1 MRKFLITNAYNFYNM
16 GEMLQ
21 LKALVKHFPG
31 DKFILAALYSFVD
44 PVLCKS
50 LEIEVVGNLR
60 PPSKFKLMLQALSII
75 VKVIAWR
82 TTGIPKLSGVLKAYR
97 DCDTIID
104 LGGDTF
110 SDSPSPVYTLAHCF
124 GLVPAIL
131 LNKHYVICSQ
141 SIGLFKTPITKRLAK
156 LVLGQAS
163 AVTARDPTTRDYLI
177 DRLHIS
183 EGKVRLYPDL
193 AYLHPCEAKPIPR
206 LIGINPSQIAYK
218 HMKCSYETFVDF
230 IAGVV
235 RALQPDYRVILIPH
249 VYGPKQGLGAVAN
262 PDDRQV
268 IQRVADKVSVEIGEH
283 TDIAKCS
290 VLVGFRMHAC
300 VTAITCGIPTIAM
313 TYSHK
318 ASGLPR
324 LPWVE
329 LIDIRNAT
337 PEVLG
342 KRILRQV
349 SKLIEIMPE
358 PNQIG
363 TLKREAQGHIDTIN
377 QVQYEVSRRLLGDYQ
392 NCRVGAAQDKQLRY
406 RAASAGAA
414 TSILIEAL
422 ESKIASTAITLR
434 TKGIDCVPVRCN
446 SREDVTR
453 NTGSIYS
460 FPDGNLEP
468 MTELS
473 KTENAIIVGLPCQI
487 RALKRRYPN
496 HLYIGLFCSHKVRRE
511 GVKLLLEH
519 YHMNGIS
526 INYKAKMCNTMGLL
540 ADGKLFIPL
549 KRYWNLFF
557 NFCFIPGQCLRCNDL
572 TAERADISVGDA
584 WGFPEANSEGLN
596 AIITRTDRGEQLVR
610 DTMRSNLLTATEISP
625 QDTIGTQRNFLLLKK
640 NLVSPKLRV
649 YKVIRGVANLISEH
663 PRLYPLLH
671 LWLSLMV
678 KPEKQ

>member
-313 TYSHK
+313 TYS
-318 ASGLPR
+318 
-324 LPWVE
+324 
-329 LIDIRNAT
+329 
-337 PEVLG
+337 
-342 KRILRQV
+342 
-349 SKLIEIMPE
+349 
-358 PNQIG
+358 
-363 TLKREAQGHIDTIN
+363 
-377 QVQYEVSRRLLGDYQ
+377 
-392 NCRVGAAQDKQLRY
+392 Y